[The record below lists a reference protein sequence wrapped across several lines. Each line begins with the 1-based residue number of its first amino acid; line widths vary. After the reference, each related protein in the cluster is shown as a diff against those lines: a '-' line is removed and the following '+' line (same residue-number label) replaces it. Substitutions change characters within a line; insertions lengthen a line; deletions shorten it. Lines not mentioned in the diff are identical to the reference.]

1 MPRLTAPVVPA
12 GSLNRAPQPEFRA
25 GDLLLRPWAAADADV
40 LLAAFTDPAIQ
51 RWHARTVESRHEAA
65 DLIARYNQGW
75 QAETSAYWAIT
86 GPAVLGRV
94 GFRVI
99 DLDQGT
105 AEIAYWVTAAARGR
119 GTAVRAAVALS
130 RWALDDL
137 GLHRLD
143 LQHAVANTA
152 SCRVADK
159 AGYAYEATLRSS
171 VLHADGWHDMHV
183 HARIAGDAQVTST
196 TARSE
201 DKKPRLLNLDLV
213 PGQATRSRRGRC
225 GAPAQHRPVRAG
237 TARGPGRDGLTLRE
251 MSALARLDRAARPH
265 RAS

>member
-1 MPRLTAPVVPA
+1 MSAARPGLARITLDFAGPGTEWIGLAGENGAAVAFLAEGVRRHDDGSLAGLTLTFRADSVPA
-12 GSLNRAPQPEFRA
+12 LGY
-25 GDLLLRPWAAADADV
+25 
-40 LLAAFTDPAIQ
+40 
-51 RWHARTVESRHEAA
+51 RT
-65 DLIARYNQGW
+65 
-75 QAETSAYWAIT
+75 
-86 GPAVLGRV
+86 
-94 GFRVI
+94 
-99 DLDQGT
+99 
-105 AEIAYWVTAAARGR
+105 YWVTAAARGR

-143 LQHAVANTA
+143 LQHAVANTG